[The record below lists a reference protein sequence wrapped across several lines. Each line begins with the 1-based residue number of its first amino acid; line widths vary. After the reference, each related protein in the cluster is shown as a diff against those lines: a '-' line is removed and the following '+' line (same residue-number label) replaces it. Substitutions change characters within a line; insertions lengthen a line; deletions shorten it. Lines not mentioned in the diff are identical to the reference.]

1 MKHIL
6 IVDDNKT
13 NLTIAKNE
21 LSKEYQVTPVL
32 SGMQALKV
40 LEKKKVDL
48 ILLDVKMPE
57 MDGKETIQKIQKR
70 EEWKNIPVIFLTAD
84 SAPETEVECLE
95 LGADDFLIKPFTPR
109 VMKQRVAHVLELHDL
124 REDLETQLKKK
135 TNQVER
141 VTLNSIMAIS
151 NTIDARDKYTCGHSI
166 RVAKCAQEIARQL
179 NWSEEELQNIH
190 YIALLHDI
198 GKIGVPDSILNKP
211 SRLSDNE
218 FNIIKKHP
226 AIGGDILK
234 DIKLI
239 RNVAEGALYHHERW
253 DGKGYPFGLRGE
265 SIPYTARIIGI
276 ADAYDA
282 MTSNRVYR
290 HKLSDDEVLEEFE
303 KGCGT
308 QFDPKLCAIFVDMLK
323 KGFRICEI
331 SEWDEED
338 IADESGMLLN
348 KVLNE
353 YTSDIKENAMKDSL
367 TGLYNRVYAEDK
379 VEELLRNGVTGALFM
394 IDMDNFKHINDTY
407 GHIAGDVTL
416 RMFADTLRACTGEED
431 VLCRIGGDEFVVF
444 FVNENKKMVLAKK
457 AEGILGMLQL
467 KLKELQY
474 DDVTSVSI
482 GIATYPQDGNNFISL
497 YKNADKALYYV
508 KRNGKNSYHFFCD
521 EELLEKQEDTRIDL
535 ANVRQMIEGSADMES
550 GALSIEYNNF
560 QQISH
565 YICRYVYRNHKEV
578 QTLLFTCQGNGT
590 SYPDTEMMEE
600 AMQVLENAVRSS
612 LRSVDV
618 GTKYSSSQYILILM
632 DTNLENGKKVAER
645 VLEKFY
651 RIYQGEGI
659 SLNYD
664 IQTMQPQKKDEKR
677 E

>member
-6 IVDDNKT
+6 IVDDNKA
-13 NLTIAKNE
+13 NLTIAKKE
-21 LSKEYQVTPVL
+21 LSGEYLVTPVL

-40 LEKKKVDL
+40 LERKKIDL

-57 MDGKETIQKIQKR
+57 MDGKETILKIKKK

-84 SAPETEVECLE
+84 NDPKTEVECLE
-95 LGADDFLIKPFTPR
+95 LGADDFLVKPFTPT
-109 VMKQRVAHVLELHDL
+109 VMKQRVAHVLELYDL
-124 REDLETQLKKK
+124 RQDLETQLEKKK
-135 TNQVER
+135 NQVER

-151 NTIDARDKYTCGHSI
+151 NTIDAKDRYTCGHSI
-166 RVAKCAQEIARQL
+166 RVAKCVEEIAKKL
-179 NWSEEELQNIH
+179 DWTEDEIHNIH

-211 SRLSDNE
+211 GRLSDSE

-308 QFDPKLCAIFVDMLK
+308 QFDPKLCTIFIDMLK

-379 VEELLRNGVTGALFM
+379 VEELLQSGVTGALFM
-394 IDMDNFKHINDTY
+394 IDMDNFKCINDTY

-416 RMFADTLRACTGEED
+416 RMFADTLRACAGEED

-444 FVNENKKMVLAKK
+444 FAGINERQKLTRK
-457 AEGILGMLQL
+457 AERILTLL
-467 KLKELQY
+467 KAKLRELKY
-474 DDVTSVSI
+474 DEITSVSL
-482 GIATYPQDGNNFISL
+482 GIAMYPQDGNKFVSL

-508 KRNGKNSYHFFCD
+508 KRNGKDNYHYYSDGNC
-521 EELLEKQEDTRIDL
+521 LEKEENTRIDL
-535 ANVRQMIEGSADMES
+535 INVRQIIEGSADMGN

-565 YICRYVYRNHKEV
+565 YICRYVYRNKKEV
-578 QTLLFTCQGNGT
+578 QTLLFTCQGNGS
-590 SYPDTEMMEE
+590 SYPDATLMEE
-600 AMQVLENAVRSS
+600 AMQTLEMAVKSS

-618 GTKYSSSQYILILM
+618 GTRYSSSQYILILM

-645 VLEKFY
+645 VLEKYY
-651 RIYQGEGI
+651 RIYQGEKI
-659 SLNYD
+659 SLTYD
-664 IQTMQPQKKDEKR
+664 IQTMQPQKREKSKC
-677 E
+677 